1 MFYCHASVASDS
13 VDIRKLMTA
22 YEFQET
28 GLNSLNEKQL
38 EALNHWL
45 ITYTANE
52 APILKQKNSEVKKA
66 EKTSIKSQLVG
77 DFEGWTG
84 KTEFVLKNGQIWQ
97 QRASETWR
105 SPTLTEPNVEVRK
118 NFMGFHVLELEGV
131 KRSLRVK
138 RIK

>member
-1 MFYCHASVASDS
+1 
-13 VDIRKLMTA
+13 MTA

-28 GLNSLNEKQL
+28 GLYSLDEKQL

-45 ITYTANE
+45 VSYTANE
-52 APILKQKNSEVKKA
+52 APILKKKNSEVKKA

-77 DFEGWTG
+77 EFEGWSG
-84 KTEFVLKNGQIWQ
+84 KTKFVLKNGQVWQ
-97 QRASETWR
+97 QRTSETWR
-105 SPTLTEPNVEVRK
+105 SPKLTAPNVEVRK

-138 RIK
+138 RIE